1 MTTIDD
7 ALAALLAERDAVTER
22 LDTIARAIDA
32 LRPLTPDVS
41 RLTAERD
48 RLRSELAAC
57 RREITKAQEHLNEVY
72 RDPKATAADRAEA
85 RDALL
90 RRDEPCCDDRRIYDG
105 GAYFEPY
112 CVNCGRP
119 A

>member
-1 MTTIDD
+1 MSDSFDTWDGPRSVPPTSGRAAHTNPEDD
-7 ALAALLAERDAVTER
+7 PALLRSE
-22 LDTIARAIDA
+22 
-32 LRPLTPDVS
+32 
-41 RLTAERD
+41 LTACRREIE
-48 RLRSELAAC
+48 RLRSEL
-57 RREITKAQEHLNEVY
+57 
-72 RDPKATAADRAEA
+72 AEA

-105 GAYFEPY
+105 GAYFKPY